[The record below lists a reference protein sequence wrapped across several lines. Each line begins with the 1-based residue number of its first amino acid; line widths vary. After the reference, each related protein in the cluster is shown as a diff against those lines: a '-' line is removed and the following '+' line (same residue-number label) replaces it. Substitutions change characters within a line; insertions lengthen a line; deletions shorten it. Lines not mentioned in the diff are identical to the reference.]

1 MLSRSLALMMP
12 LLLAPVA
19 VACSVETASDDEA
32 AEEALTRGTTIP
44 EGSYLAR
51 GVLRVANELTAAQ
64 LRAAPLKVSAT
75 LSAAIVS
82 RRGTAGFPTLAAL
95 DAISGT
101 GPAFFDKL
109 TAYAK
114 ANGYVGRCGDGRL
127 ETGLEACDDANA
139 DDTDGCDRTCA
150 VVPVTGPRCGN
161 GRVEGAE
168 ECDAATPAC
177 SGTCTWTVVKDYE
190 QPGDHST
197 AAGAIELGSAMRRGQ
212 GRLESSN
219 YLRPVDY
226 WAFTLD
232 RPARVQI
239 DISGSLYG
247 SPGCYSE
254 IYGNG
259 EVRSADGSL
268 VYPFYPNGMLANDFD
283 KVLPA
288 GRYFFSVV
296 GDYTRCTIG
305 GSEYVGGWYG
315 VKLDVTP

>member
-1 MLSRSLALMMP
+1 MPRARAHWPRLQPDRFASRRHRSASASSSIFRALAT
-12 LLLAPVA
+12 
-19 VACSVETASDDEA
+19 EN
-32 AEEALTRGTTIP
+32 
-44 EGSYLAR
+44 
-51 GVLRVANELTAAQ
+51 LRVAPEPARRVPENHPGVADG
-64 LRAAPLKVSAT
+64 
-75 LSAAIVS
+75 S
-82 RRGTAGFPTLAAL
+82 R
-95 DAISGT
+95 
-101 GPAFFDKL
+101 
-109 TAYAK
+109 
-114 ANGYVGRCGDGRL
+114 RCGDGRL

-168 ECDAATPAC
+168 ECDAASPAC
-177 SGTCTWTVVKDYE
+177 SATCAWTVVKDYE

-197 AAGAIELGSAMRRGQ
+197 AAGAIELGNAMRRGQ

-259 EVRSADGSL
+259 EVRSADGS
-268 VYPFYPNGMLANDFD
+268 VVWPFYPNGMLANDFD
-283 KVLPA
+283 RVLPA